1 MYFVKTLL
9 FIYVVLLK
17 NTLKNGIES
26 IILITVGIE
35 PTYIEPESN
44 ALSARLNNRSKIQ
57 FDY

>member
-26 IILITVGIE
+26 IILITVGFE

-44 ALSARLNNRSKIQ
+44 AVSTRLNNRSKIQ
-57 FDY
+57 YDY

>member
-1 MYFVKTLL
+1 MYFIK
-9 FIYVVLLK
+9 K
-17 NTLKNGIES
+17 SLKNGIES

-35 PTYIEPESN
+35 PTYIEPKSN